1 MRLAILTSLALLP
14 SLAHAAT
21 SAPATPADTATPST
35 YTDIVHTKLNA
46 DPRDN
51 EYVATG
57 TLGTNFYGVNL
68 AEDGRV
74 TLPQLTHVVGRTLP
88 TDLLSDLPKAE
99 VSVRVLLNP
108 VGVPE
113 YVTITHSAGTAIDE
127 STLAAV
133 RQYRF
138 SPAKI
143 DGVPVESDLTLD
155 IAIEKK

>member
-99 VSVRVLLNP
+99 VSVRVILNP
-108 VGVPE
+108 VGVPQ
-113 YVTITHSAGTAIDE
+113 YITITHSAGTAIDE

-138 SPAKI
+138 TPAKI

>member
-99 VSVRVLLNP
+99 VSVRVILNP
-108 VGVPE
+108 VGVPQ
-113 YVTITHSAGTAIDE
+113 YITITHSAGTAIDE

-138 SPAKI
+138 TPAKI

-155 IAIEKK
+155 IELEKK

>member
-1 MRLAILTSLALLP
+1 MRLAILASLALLP

-21 SAPATPADTATPST
+21 SAPATPADTATPT
-35 YTDIVHTKLNA
+35 AYTDIVHTKLNA

-51 EYVATG
+51 EYVTTG
-57 TLGTNFYGVNL
+57 ALGTNFYGVNL

-88 TDLLSDLPKAE
+88 TDLLSDLPKTE
-99 VSVRVLLNP
+99 VSVRVILNP

-155 IAIEKK
+155 IALEKK

>member
-14 SLAHAAT
+14 ALAHAAT

-99 VSVRVLLNP
+99 VSVRVILNP
-108 VGVPE
+108 VGVPQ
-113 YVTITHSAGTAIDE
+113 YITITHSAGTAIDE

-138 SPAKI
+138 TPAKI

-155 IAIEKK
+155 IALEKK

>member
-1 MRLAILTSLALLP
+1 MRLAILASLALLP

-51 EYVATG
+51 EYVATV

-99 VSVRVLLNP
+99 VSIRVILNP
-108 VGVPE
+108 VGVPQ
-113 YVTITHSAGTAIDE
+113 YITITHSAGTAIDE

-138 SPAKI
+138 TPAKI

-155 IAIEKK
+155 IALEKK

>member
-1 MRLAILTSLALLP
+1 MRLAILASLALLP

-21 SAPATPADTATPST
+21 SAPAAPADTATPST

-51 EYVATG
+51 EYVTTG
-57 TLGTNFYGVNL
+57 ALGNNFYGVNL

>member
-1 MRLAILTSLALLP
+1 MRLAILASLALLP

-21 SAPATPADTATPST
+21 SAPAAPADTATPTT
-35 YTDIVHTKLNA
+35 YTDVVHTKLNV

-57 TLGTNFYGVNL
+57 ALGNNFYAVCL

-74 TLPQLTHVVGRTLP
+74 TLPQLTPVVGRTLP
-88 TDLLSDLPKAE
+88 PDLLSDLPKAE
-99 VSVRVLLNP
+99 VSVRVILNP

-113 YVTITHSAGTAIDE
+113 YVTITHSAGTAIDD

>member
-1 MRLAILTSLALLP
+1 MRLAILASLALLP

-99 VSVRVLLNP
+99 VSVRVILNP
-108 VGVPE
+108 VGVPQ
-113 YVTITHSAGTAIDE
+113 YITITHSAGTAIDE

-138 SPAKI
+138 TPAKI

-155 IAIEKK
+155 IALEKK

>member
-99 VSVRVLLNP
+99 VSVRVILNP
-108 VGVPE
+108 VGVPQ
-113 YVTITHSAGTAIDE
+113 YITITHSAGTAIDE

-138 SPAKI
+138 TPAKI

-155 IAIEKK
+155 IALEKK

>member
-1 MRLAILTSLALLP
+1 MRLAILASLALLP

-21 SAPATPADTATPST
+21 SAPAAPADTGTPTT
-35 YTDIVHTKLNA
+35 YTDVVHTKLNV

-57 TLGTNFYGVNL
+57 ALGNNFYGVSL

-99 VSVRVLLNP
+99 VSVRVILNP

-113 YVTITHSAGTAIDE
+113 YVTITHSAGTAIDD

>member
-1 MRLAILTSLALLP
+1 MRLAILASLALLP

-51 EYVATG
+51 EYVTTG
-57 TLGTNFYGVNL
+57 ALGNNFYGVNL

-99 VSVRVLLNP
+99 VSVRVILNP
-108 VGVPE
+108 VGVPQ
-113 YVTITHSAGTAIDE
+113 YITITHSAGTAIDE

-138 SPAKI
+138 TPAKI

-155 IAIEKK
+155 IALEKK